1 MAITKS
7 NASGQI
13 VLSNADYMIVTPYKN
28 DSEIGDTSYD
38 IVDIVADTLSFTP
51 DDNTVN
57 TKEWEFGDS
66 PLVEN
71 ITLGKIQFAA
81 TCVNFNNTVMEKLFG
96 WTNTSGNM
104 YAPSAYKDLFVTL
117 EVGFKNENVAVV
129 VPKLKLNS
137 KAVISTLK
145 TGTGECQL
153 AGTAYE
159 AILNDQKTPMAL
171 IARTL
176 GTDGQITEAT
186 YTVTIGEKETTFKT
200 GNAETSGVQ
209 KA

>member
-13 VLSNADYMIVTPYKN
+13 VLSNADYMIVTPYVS
-28 DSEIGDTSYD
+28 DSEIGTESYD
-38 IVDIVADTLSFTP
+38 IVDIVADSLSFTP

-81 TCVNFNNTVMEKLFG
+81 TCVNFNNTIMQKLFG
-96 WTNTSGNM
+96 WTEKDGNM
-104 YAPSAYKDLFVTL
+104 YAPTAYKDMFVTL
-117 EVGFKNENVAVV
+117 EVGFKNEGIAVV

-137 KAVISTLK
+137 KAVVSTLK

-159 AILNDQKTPMAL
+159 ATLNDTKTPMAL
-171 IARTL
+171 ISR
-176 GTDGQITEAT
+176 GEETDGKFAETT
-186 YTVTIGEKETTFKT
+186 YSVKIGEKATSFKT
-200 GNAETSGVQ
+200 GNEETSGVQ
-209 KA
+209 GA

>member
-1 MAITKS
+1 MAVTKS
-7 NASGQI
+7 NESGQI
-13 VLSNADYMIVTPYKN
+13 VLSNADYLVVTPYTN
-28 DSEIGDTSYD
+28 DSEIGAESFD

-51 DDNTVN
+51 DDNTIN
-57 TKEWEFGDS
+57 TKEWEFGDT

-81 TCVNFNNTVMEKLFG
+81 TCVNFNNTVMQKLFG
-96 WTNTSGNM
+96 WTQDSDGNM
-104 YAPSAYKDLFVTL
+104 YAPNSYKDLYVCL
-117 EVGFKNENVAVV
+117 EVGFKNESIAVV

-159 AILNDQKTPMAL
+159 SVVNSTKTPMAL
-171 IARTL
+171 ISRGTA
-176 GTDGQITEAT
+176 TDGVYAEDT
-186 YTVTIGEKETTFKT
+186 YTVKSGSTTKNFKT
-200 GNAETSGVQ
+200 GNASTSGVQ
-209 KA
+209 A

>member
-1 MAITKS
+1 MSVIKS

-13 VLSNADYMIVTPYKN
+13 VLSNADYLVVTPYTN
-28 DSEIGDTSYD
+28 DNEIGTDSFD

-51 DDNTVN
+51 DDNTIN
-57 TKEWEFGDS
+57 TKEWEFGDT

-81 TCVNFNNTVMEKLFG
+81 TCVNFNNAVMENLFG
-96 WTNTSGNM
+96 WKVEDGNV
-104 YAPSAYKDLFVTL
+104 YAPNSYSDKYVCL
-117 EVGFKNENVAVV
+117 EVGFKNEGIAVV

-159 AILNDQKTPMAL
+159 TVINDQKTPMAL
-171 IARTL
+171 ISR
-176 GTDGQITEAT
+176 GTATEGVYAEAT
-186 YTVTIGEKETTFKT
+186 YTVKSGTTTKSFKT
-200 GNAETSGVQ
+200 GNASTSGVQ
-209 KA
+209 A